1 MLSTKDKFQDGIG
14 FLNRGYLRKKLL
26 MSEEISSLELISR
39 PDECFN
45 VLEIAV
51 L

>member
-1 MLSTKDKFQDGIG
+1 
-14 FLNRGYLRKKLL
+14 

-51 L
+51 LYPARVEAAVPPSDFSTRKSATC